1 MVTSVNIAAMS
12 EFFARNSHDAT
23 IAVAQ
28 HKVRIPF
35 GVVKHD
41 GDGLFDGVDE
51 KPELSHFV
59 TAGIYLLSPEFA
71 ALVSRGEA
79 VDMPELLNRGRALG
93 LRIGLFPIHEYWT
106 DVGTPDALDAADSH
120 LANFSNGK
128 T

>member
-1 MVTSVNIAAMS
+1 
-12 EFFARNSHDAT
+12 
-23 IAVAQ
+23 
-28 HKVRIPF
+28 
-35 GVVKHD
+35 
-41 GDGLFDGVDE
+41 
-51 KPELSHFV
+51 
-59 TAGIYLLSPEFA
+59 LSPEFA